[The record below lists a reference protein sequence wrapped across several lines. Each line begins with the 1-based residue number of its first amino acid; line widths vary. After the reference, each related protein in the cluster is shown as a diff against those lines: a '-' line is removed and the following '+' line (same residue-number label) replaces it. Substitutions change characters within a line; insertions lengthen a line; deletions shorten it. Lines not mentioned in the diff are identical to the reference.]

1 MFCLPISTF
10 MYPVSDL
17 YIPSQLGRPIL
28 GIYKSL
34 IDELEQ
40 EEEQLQQTEA
50 EEESCSLEQSEV
62 ASSSI
67 VANTFRTTL
76 DI

>member
-1 MFCLPISTF
+1 MARDTGW
-10 MYPVSDL
+10 
-17 YIPSQLGRPIL
+17 PSLGRS
-28 GIYKSL
+28 SL
-34 IDELEQ
+34 PWQCSSQLEQ

-67 VANTFRTTL
+67 VANTLRTTL

>member
-1 MFCLPISTF
+1 MARDTGW
-10 MYPVSDL
+10 
-17 YIPSQLGRPIL
+17 PSLGRN
-28 GIYKSL
+28 SL
-34 IDELEQ
+34 PWQCSSQPEQ

-67 VANTFRTTL
+67 VTNTLRKTL